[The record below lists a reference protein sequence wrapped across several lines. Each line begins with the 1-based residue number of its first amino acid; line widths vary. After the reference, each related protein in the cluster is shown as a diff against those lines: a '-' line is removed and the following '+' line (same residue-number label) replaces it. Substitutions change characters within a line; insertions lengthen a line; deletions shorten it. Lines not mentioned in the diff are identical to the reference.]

1 MGNIS
6 RPELFDEETA
16 AEYLGMSVAFLRS
29 GRQRGLVGNRTP
41 PPAHLQLGRTIR
53 YDRRDLDKWLDARR
67 VDPGARERVVRRRA
81 TADAASP
88 GMPVLVDPKKAP

>member
-1 MGNIS
+1 MGNIN

-16 AEYLGMSVAFLRS
+16 ARYIDMSVAFLRS
-29 GRQRGLVGNRTP
+29 GRQRGVVGNHTP

-67 VDPGARERVVRRRA
+67 VDPAARRRVVRAVA
-81 TADAASP
+81 TRDAAPP
-88 GMPVLVDPKKAP
+88 GLPVTEEGTVK